1 MIEYRD
7 DAETGVA
14 EIVVG
19 VLLYAAVAL
28 VEKLVVR
35 WDVSQKL

>member
-1 MIEYRD
+1 
-7 DAETGVA
+7 VLC
-14 EIVVG
+14 VVG

-35 WDVSQKL
+35 WDVGQKL